1 MRIPKKHIKRRK
13 MFICIIFLIIILI
26 PLIYIDY
33 VIKSKIEQIS
43 IHYCNI
49 SVSEIINQS
58 VSKVLNDNNTEYSD
72 LVYELYDKDNNVS
85 SVKIKTDKL
94 NNLQTQI
101 ISEINSQLLSN
112 SKNKIKIPLGTV
124 SGSYL
129 LSGRGPRIEIK
140 FIPTGSVSSKL
151 ESDFSSAGIN
161 QSCHKILMNI
171 NANVTAVFPS
181 GSCQTNVQL
190 NCILAETIIIGEVP
204 DGIIKEYNS

>member
-1 MRIPKKHIKRRK
+1 MRIPKKHMKKRK
-13 MFICIIFLIIILI
+13 IFICAILLIILI
-26 PLIYIDY
+26 IPLVYIDY
-33 VIKSKIEQIS
+33 IVKTKIEQIS

-58 VSKVLNDNNTEYSD
+58 VSKVLNESNTEYSD
-72 LVYELYDKDNNVS
+72 LVFELYDKNNNIS

-101 ISEINSQLLSN
+101 ISEINSQLLNN

-129 LSGRGPRIEIK
+129 LSGRGPKIEIK
-140 FIPTGSVSSKL
+140 FVPSGLVSAKL

-171 NANVTAVFPS
+171 NADITAVFPS
-181 GSCQTNVQL
+181 GSCQTSVQL

-204 DGIIKEYNS
+204 DGILREYNS

>member
-1 MRIPKKHIKRRK
+1 MRIPKKHMKKRK
-13 MFICIIFLIIILI
+13 LFICIIFLIIILI

-33 VIKSKIEQIS
+33 IIKSKIEQIS

-58 VSKVLNDNNTEYSD
+58 VNKVLNENNTEYSD
-72 LVYELYDKDNNVS
+72 LVYELYDQDNNVS

-101 ISEINSQLLSN
+101 ISEINSQLLNN

-129 LSGRGPRIEIK
+129 LSGRGPKIEIK
-140 FIPTGSVSSKL
+140 FLPSGSVSSKL

-181 GSCQTNVQL
+181 GSCQTSVQL

>member
-1 MRIPKKHIKRRK
+1 MRIPKKHMKKRK
-13 MFICIIFLIIILI
+13 IFICIIFLIIII
-26 PLIYIDY
+26 VPLICIDY
-33 VIKSKIEQIS
+33 IVKSKIEQIS

-58 VSKVLNDNNTEYSD
+58 VSKVLNENNTEYSD
-72 LVYELYDKDNNVS
+72 LVFELYDKNNNIS

-101 ISEINSQLLSN
+101 ISEINSQLLNN

-129 LSGRGPRIEIK
+129 LSGRGPKIEIK
-140 FIPTGSVSSKL
+140 FVPSGSVSAKL

-171 NANVTAVFPS
+171 NADITAVFPS
-181 GSCQTNVQL
+181 GSCQTSVQL

-204 DGIIKEYNS
+204 DGILREYNS